1 MLWFDAGRRTLRRC
15 RARASSLASCR
26 FSSLGSSASG
36 SPNAAPPPGK
46 GQPPKHHDP
55 VSVGIAYSHGALVLS
70 SERAGR
76 AQVVIRSADGR
87 RHWLKTVKLQVPTTT
102 LPLKKVFPHITT
114 GRYRV
119 VVRPLFDNGFLSGA
133 WIVVR

>member
-1 MLWFDAGRRTLRRC
+1 MP
-15 RARASSLASCR
+15 RARLLTGLLPILVAGILSVGFA
-26 FSSLGSSASG
+26 A
-36 SPNAAPPPGK
+36 AAPPPGK
-46 GQPPKHHDP
+46 GQPPKHHDS

-70 SERAGR
+70 SEQAGR

-87 RHWLKTVKLQVPTTT
+87 RHWLKTVKLQVPTTS
-102 LPLKKVFPHITT
+102 LPLKKVFPHITS

-133 WIVVR
+133 WIVVH